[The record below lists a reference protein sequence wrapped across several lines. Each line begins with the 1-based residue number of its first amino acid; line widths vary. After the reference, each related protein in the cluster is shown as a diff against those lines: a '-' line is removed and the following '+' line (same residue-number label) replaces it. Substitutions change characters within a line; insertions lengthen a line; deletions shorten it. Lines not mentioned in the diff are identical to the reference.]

1 MVENTSYNKSEIE
14 IPDTESASKDWEIII
29 SI

>member
-14 IPDTESASKDWEIII
+14 IPDTESASKDWEII